1 MATYLTLC
9 NRVLNDLNE
18 VSLTSSDFA
27 SARGIQTSVKNFVNR
42 SLHDIYNSLEEV
54 PSLHKETYIVTKGGQ
69 RVYDLP
75 STDSPQTGDIAWR
88 KIDWDTFRL
97 TPNEIIT
104 NPEFTSNISNWTTVS
119 GSPSYVS
126 TGNGRLQLN
135 ASEVTQSVSTVKNK
149 DYNLSVRLLDPSASG
164 SSVTVKVGTTSGG
177 TEILSE
183 TITVTDTGNGKY
195 LHKTFTATASTTY
208 IGIANASSDN
218 LDIDFV
224 RVSENTEVKYLRYLT
239 YEDWFNRY
247 STIDLQNNTDQ
258 FASPI
263 YVYKT
268 QSGQLGVS
276 PVPDSDNYR
285 ITFEYWK
292 LHTELSAYDDAPDLE
307 DRYSDLVVARARY
320 YTYNLRSDPEHAMIA
335 NREYEDGLKRL
346 RSDLIN
352 KEEYMTDKR
361 VNLRY
366 SDM

>member
-1 MATYLTLC
+1 LATYLTLT

-18 VSLTSSDFA
+18 VQLTSSDFA

-42 SLHDIYNSLEEV
+42 ALHDIYNSLEEI

-69 RVYDLP
+69 RVYNLP

-97 TPNEIIT
+97 TPNELIT

-135 ASEVTQSVSTVKNK
+135 ASEVTQAISTVKNTQ
-149 DYNLSVRLLDPSASG
+149 YNLTVRLLDPSASG

-183 TITVTDTGNGKY
+183 SLTVTDTGNGKF
-195 LHKTFTATASTTY
+195 LNKTFTATASTTY
-208 IGIANASSDN
+208 VGINNASSDN

-224 RVSENTEVKYLRYLT
+224 RVSENSEVKYLTYLT
-239 YEDWFNRY
+239 YEDWFTRY
-247 STIDLQNNTDQ
+247 SSIDLQNNSDQ
-258 FASPI
+258 YASPV

-276 PVPDSDNYR
+276 PVPNGDTYR

-292 LHTELSAYDDAPDLE
+292 LHTELSAYDDVPDLE
-307 DRYSDLVVARARY
+307 ERYSDLVVARARY

-361 VNLRY
+361 INLRY
-366 SDM
+366 GNA

>member
-1 MATYLTLC
+1 MATYLTLT

-18 VSLTSSDFA
+18 VSLTSSDFT

-42 SLHDIYNSLEEV
+42 ALHDIYNSLEEI
-54 PSLHKETYIVTKGGQ
+54 PSLHKETFIVTKGGQ

-97 TPNEIIT
+97 TPNELIT
-104 NPEFTSNISNWTTVS
+104 NPEFTSDISNWTTVS

-135 ASEVTQSVSTVKNK
+135 ASEVTQSISTVKNAQ
-149 DYNLSVRLLDPSASG
+149 YNLTVRLLDSSASG

-183 TITVTDTGNGKY
+183 TVTVTDTGNGKF
-195 LHKTFTATASTTY
+195 LNKTFTATASTTY
-208 IGIANASSDN
+208 VGINNASSDN

-224 RVSENTEVKYLRYLT
+224 RVSENSEVKYLSYLT
-239 YEDWFNRY
+239 YEDWFSRY
-247 STIDLQNNTDQ
+247 SSIDLQNNSDQ
-258 FASPI
+258 YASPV

-276 PVPDSDNYR
+276 PVPNGDTHR

-292 LHTELSAYDDAPDLE
+292 LHTELSAYDDVPDLE
-307 DRYSDLVVARARY
+307 ERYSDLVVARARY

-346 RSDLIN
+346 RSDLVN

-361 VNLRY
+361 INLRY
-366 SDM
+366 GNA

>member
-1 MATYLTLC
+1 VATYLTLC

-126 TGNGRLQLN
+126 TGNG
-135 ASEVTQSVSTVKNK
+135 S
-149 DYNLSVRLLDPSASG
+149 PSASG
-164 SSVTVKVGTTSGG
+164 SSITVKVGTTSGG

-183 TITVTDTGNGKY
+183 TLTVTDTGNGKY
-195 LHKTFTATASTTY
+195 LHKTFTSTASTTY

-247 STIDLQNNTDQ
+247 STIFT
-258 FASPI
+258 
-263 YVYKT
+263 K
-268 QSGQLGVS
+268 
-276 PVPDSDNYR
+276 
-285 ITFEYWK
+285 
-292 LHTELSAYDDAPDLE
+292 
-307 DRYSDLVVARARY
+307 
-320 YTYNLRSDPEHAMIA
+320 
-335 NREYEDGLKRL
+335 
-346 RSDLIN
+346 
-352 KEEYMTDKR
+352 
-361 VNLRY
+361 
-366 SDM
+366 